1 MCFALTLICSRLL
14 MRKPLSLIRLAQML
28 THWKHSYSK
37 LSVKVV
43 SKIAHDKTSSEV
55 GKGVDSLENVYSK
68 LCQSCLEHCS

>member
-55 GKGVDSLENVYSK
+55 ATGGILRLAQVLF
-68 LCQSCLEHCS
+68 

>member
-14 MRKPLSLIRLAQML
+14 MRKPLIRLAQVL
-28 THWKHSYSK
+28 TRWKNSYSK

-55 GKGVDSLENVYSK
+55 ATGGILRLAQVLF
-68 LCQSCLEHCS
+68 